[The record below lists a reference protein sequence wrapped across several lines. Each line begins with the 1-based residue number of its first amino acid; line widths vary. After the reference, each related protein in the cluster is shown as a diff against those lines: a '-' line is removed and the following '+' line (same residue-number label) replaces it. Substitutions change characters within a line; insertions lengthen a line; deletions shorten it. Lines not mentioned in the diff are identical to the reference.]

1 MRQAIVVKG
10 LGKRFNRYS
19 ADRPFTIMEAAL
31 SGWWRMKP
39 QAHFWALRDISFSVS
54 PGEMLGILGKNGAG
68 KSTLLQLVGGIG
80 RAEEGTIQVNGKIGG
95 LLDLGAG
102 FHSDLTGRENVFVG
116 AVVAGLTRRE
126 AARRF
131 DDIVQ
136 FAELEQFIDSP
147 MRTYSTGMQ
156 MRLAFSVAI
165 HTDPEVLLVDEHLS
179 VGDVAFQAKC
189 LNKIT
194 EFKTKGCAIVLISHS
209 AGQIQK
215 LCDRALWLREGTIMA
230 YGEPEVVA
238 GQYLSEMRSETEKR
252 TPMRLPEVTSTGSEL
267 RVNENRFGSL
277 EVEITDVKVLPDE
290 EIDSGDSVTIE
301 IHYSVPKQIS
311 AAIFGVTIS
320 REDGQSCFETNTN
333 HMGRLIPLAKGEG
346 KIRLHLDRLDLG
358 NGQYYVNAGVYEK
371 SWAYAYDYHWHVY
384 PLYVRST
391 VHQKTILCPP
401 YRWEFQGKMELLD
414 LPEQPKITHALNKNN
429 PSYAKISTQLKTKN
443 KPDFLMLGAQKC
455 SAEALYGYLENHLQI
470 IKEGVRDVHFF
481 ELNFDRGVEWYSKQL
496 TRSVAGDKVLLGEM
510 TAYYI
515 YHPLVAER
523 VYKCFPDVK
532 LIIMLRNPVK
542 RAWLHYNL
550 EVAIGCEKLEF
561 EKAIA
566 SESDRLKGEIDKMRS
581 DDGYYSFNHQHYSYL
596 SRGIYVQQIKNWL
609 DYFPREQLLIL
620 KSEDF
625 QANPGKE
632 FAKVLDFLDI
642 SASAVKEYEVNSAED
657 YSKMP
662 EAIEQEL
669 TSYFAPYNQEL
680 SELLKEDYS
689 WS

>member
-1 MRQAIVVKG
+1 
-10 LGKRFNRYS
+10 
-19 ADRPFTIMEAAL
+19 
-31 SGWWRMKP
+31 
-39 QAHFWALRDISFSVS
+39 
-54 PGEMLGILGKNGAG
+54 
-68 KSTLLQLVGGIG
+68 
-80 RAEEGTIQVNGKIGG
+80 NGKIGG

-131 DDIVQ
+131 DDIVE

-194 EFKTKGCAIVLISHS
+194 EFKTKGCAIVLISHN

-215 LCDRALWLREGTIMA
+215 LCDRALWLKSGEIVA

-252 TPMRLPEVTSTGSEL
+252 TPMRPPEVTSTGSQL

-290 EIDSGDSVTIE
+290 EIDSGDAITIE
-301 IHYSVPKQIS
+301 IHYTVPKQIA

-333 HMGRLIPLAKGEG
+333 QMGRLIPLTAGKG
-346 KIRLHLDRLDLG
+346 KIRLHIDRLDLG
-358 NGQYYVNAGVYEK
+358 NGQYYVNPGVYEK
-371 SWAYAYDYHWHVY
+371 SWAYAYDYQWHVY

-401 YRWEFQGKMELLD
+401 YHWEFEGKMQLLD
-414 LPEQPKITHALNKNN
+414 LPEKIDKAHALNKNN
-429 PSYAKISTQLKTKN
+429 PGYAKISTQLKAKQ
-443 KPDFLMLGAQKC
+443 KPDFLILGAQKC
-455 SAEALYGYLENHLQI
+455 SAESLYGYLDNHLQM
-470 IKEGVRDVHFF
+470 IKEGARQVHFF
-481 ELNFDRGVEWYSKQL
+481 ELNFERGVEWYSKQL
-496 TRSVAGDKVLLGEM
+496 TRSVAGEKVLLWEM
-510 TAYYI
+510 TPYYI

-532 LIIMLRNPVK
+532 LIVMLRNPVQ

-550 EVAIGCEKLEF
+550 EVAVGCEKLDF

-566 SESDRLKGEIDKMRS
+566 SEGDRLKGEIEKIKA

-596 SRGIYVQQIKNWL
+596 SRGIYVEQIKNWL
-609 DYFPREQLLIL
+609 DYFPKEQLLIL

-625 QANPGKE
+625 QKDSGKV
-632 FAKVLDFLDI
+632 FSRVLDFLDI
-642 SASAVKEYEVNSAED
+642 NASAVKEYQSNSAED
-657 YSKMP
+657 YSNMP
-662 EAIEQEL
+662 KAIEQEL
-669 TSYFAPYNQEL
+669 IGYFEPYNREL
-680 SELLKEDYS
+680 SELLKEDFS

>member
-31 SGWWRMKP
+31 WGWWRMKP
-39 QAHFWALRDISFSVS
+39 QDHFWALRDINFSVS

-80 RAEEGTIQVNGKIGG
+80 RAEEGTVQVNGKIGG

-131 DDIVQ
+131 DDIVE

-194 EFKTKGCAIVLISHS
+194 EFKTKGCAIVLISHN

-252 TPMRLPEVTSTGSEL
+252 TPMRPPEVTSTGSEL

-290 EIDSGDSVTIE
+290 EIDSGDAVTIE

-311 AAIFGVTIS
+311 AAIFGVKIS
-320 REDGQSCFETNTN
+320 REDGQNCFDTNTN
-333 HMGRLIPLAKGEG
+333 QMGRLVPLVKGEG

-371 SWAYAYDYHWHVY
+371 NWAYAYDYHWHVY

-414 LPEQPKITHALNKNN
+414 LPEKPEKTHALNKNN

-443 KPDFLMLGAQKC
+443 KPDFLIIGAQKC
-455 SAEALYGYLENHLQI
+455 GAEALCGYLENHLQI
-470 IKEGVRDVHFF
+470 IKEGAKRVQFF
-481 ELNFDRGVEWYSKQL
+481 DLNFERGVEWYNKQL
-496 TRSVAGDKVLLGEM
+496 IRSVAGEKVFLWEM
-510 TAYYI
+510 TGYYI

-532 LIIMLRNPVK
+532 LIMMLRNPVK

-561 EKAIA
+561 EKAIH
-566 SESDRLKGEIDKMRS
+566 SEPDRLKGEIDKIRS

-596 SRGIYVQQIKNWL
+596 SRGIYVEQIKNWL

-642 SASAVKEYEVNSAED
+642 SASTVKEYEVNSVED

-669 TSYFAPYNQEL
+669 ISYFEPYNREL
-680 SELLKEDYS
+680 SELLKEDFT

>member
-19 ADRPFTIMEAAL
+19 ADRPYTIMEAAL
-31 SGWWRMKP
+31 SGWGRMKP
-39 QAHFWALRDISFSVS
+39 QARFWALRDINFTVS

-68 KSTLLQLVGGIG
+68 KSTLLQLLGGIG
-80 RAEEGTIQVNGKIGG
+80 KAEEGTIKVNGRIGG

-102 FHSDLTGRENVFVG
+102 FHSDLTGRENVLVG

-131 DDIVQ
+131 DDIVE
-136 FAELEQFIDSP
+136 FAELKQFIDSP

-156 MRLAFSVAI
+156 MRLAFSVAV
-165 HTDPEVLLVDEHLS
+165 HTDPEVLLIDEYLS
-179 VGDVAFQAKC
+179 VGDVAFQTKC
-189 LNKIT
+189 LNRIA
-194 EFKTKGCAIVLISHS
+194 EFKAQGCAIVLISHS
-209 AGQIQK
+209 AAQIQK
-215 LCDRALWLREGTIMA
+215 MCDRALWLKSGEIVA

-252 TPMRLPEVTSTGSEL
+252 TPMRPPEVTSTGSQL

-290 EIDSGDSVTIE
+290 EINSGDAITIE
-301 IHYSVPKQIS
+301 IHYSVPKPIA
-311 AAIFGVTIS
+311 AAIFGVVIS

-333 HMGRLIPLAKGEG
+333 QMGRLVPLAEG
-346 KIRLHLDRLDLG
+346 KGTIRLQVDRLDLG

-401 YRWEFQGKMELLD
+401 YRWEFDGKMQVAD
-414 LPEQPKITHALNKNN
+414 LPEPAAQTHAMNKNN
-429 PSYAKISTQLKTKN
+429 PGYTKISTQLKNKQ
-443 KPDFLMLGAQKC
+443 KPDFLIIGAQKC
-455 SAEALYGYLENHLQI
+455 GTEPLSGYLANYLQI
-470 IKEGVRDVHFF
+470 IKEGAREIHFF
-481 ELNFDRGVEWYSKQL
+481 ELNFERGFEWYSKQL
-496 TRSVAGDKVLLGEM
+496 TRSVAGDKVLLWEM
-510 TAYYI
+510 TPYYI

-523 VYKCFPDVK
+523 VYKCFPNVK
-532 LIIMLRNPVK
+532 LIVMLRNPVK
-542 RAWLHYNL
+542 RAWMHYHL

-566 SESDRLKGEIDKMRS
+566 SEPDRLKGEIEKIKAEE
-581 DDGYYSFNHQHYSYL
+581 GYYSFNHQHYSYL
-596 SRGIYVQQIKNWL
+596 SRGIYVEQIKNWL

-625 QANPGKE
+625 QANPGKVFSE
-632 FAKVLDFLDI
+632 VLDFLDI
-642 SASAVKEYEVNSAED
+642 TASAIKEYEINNIED

-662 EAIEQEL
+662 PEIEQQL
-669 TSYFAPYNQEL
+669 TDYFKPYNQEL
-680 SELLKEDYS
+680 SDLLKEDFT

>member
-1 MRQAIVVKG
+1 MRQAIVVNG

-39 QAHFWALRDISFSVS
+39 QAHFWALRDVSFSVS

-68 KSTLLQLVGGIG
+68 KSTLLQLIGGIG
-80 RAEEGTIQVNGKIGG
+80 RAEEGTVKVNGKIGG

-116 AVVAGLTRRE
+116 AVVAGLTHRE
-126 AARRF
+126 ATRRF
-131 DDIVQ
+131 SDIVE

-147 MRTYSTGMQ
+147 LRTYSTGMQ
-156 MRLAFSVAI
+156 MRLAFSVAV

-179 VGDVAFQAKC
+179 VGDVAFQTKC

-194 EFKTKGCAIVLISHS
+194 EFKTQGCAIVLISHN
-209 AGQIQK
+209 AAQIQK
-215 LCDRALWLREGTIMA
+215 LCDRALWLKSGEIQA

-252 TPMRLPEVTSTGSEL
+252 TPMRPPEVTSTGSEL

-290 EIDSGDSVTIE
+290 EIDSGDPITIE
-301 IHYSVPKQIS
+301 IYYSVPKQIS
-311 AAIFGVTIS
+311 GAIFGVTIS
-320 REDGQSCFETNTN
+320 REDGQNCFDTNTN
-333 HMGRLIPLAKGEG
+333 QMGRVLPLAKGDG

-358 NGQYYVNAGVYEK
+358 NGQYYVNAGIYEK
-371 SWAYAYDYHWHVY
+371 NWAYAYDYHWHVY

-401 YRWEFQGKMELLD
+401 YQWELEGKMQLRD
-414 LPEQPKITHALNKNN
+414 VPEKSQKVHALNKNN
-429 PSYAKISTQLKTKN
+429 PEYAKISTQLKTKN
-443 KPDFLMLGAQKC
+443 KPDFLVLGAQK
-455 SAEALYGYLENHLQI
+455 SGAEALYGYLENHVQV
-470 IKEGVRDVHFF
+470 IKEGVKQIHFF
-481 ELNFDRGVEWYSKQL
+481 ELNFDRGTEWYSKQL

-532 LIIMLRNPVK
+532 LIVMLRNPVQ

-566 SESDRLKGEIDKMRS
+566 SEGDRLKGEIEKIKADE
-581 DDGYYSFNHQHYSYL
+581 GYYSYNHQHYSYL
-596 SRGIYVQQIKNWL
+596 SRGIYVEQIKNWL

-625 QANPGKE
+625 QKDSGKV
-632 FAKVLDFLDI
+632 FSRVLDFLDI
-642 SASAVKEYEVNSAED
+642 NASAVKEYQSNSAED
-657 YSKMP
+657 YSNMP
-662 EAIEQEL
+662 KAIEQEL
-669 TSYFAPYNQEL
+669 IGYFQPYNQQL
-680 SELLKEDYS
+680 SDLLKEDFS

>member
-1 MRQAIVVKG
+1 MRQSIVVKG

-19 ADRPFTIMEAAL
+19 ADRPLTIMEAAL
-31 SGWWRMKP
+31 WGWWRMKP
-39 QAHFWALRDISFSVS
+39 QARFWALRDVSFTVS
-54 PGEMLGILGKNGAG
+54 PGEILGILGKNGAG
-68 KSTLLQLVGGIG
+68 KSTLLQLIGGIG
-80 RAEEGTIQVNGKIGG
+80 RAEEGTIKVNGRIGG

-126 AARRF
+126 AAHRF
-131 DDIVQ
+131 DDIVE

-147 MRTYSTGMQ
+147 LRTYSTGMK
-156 MRLAFSVAI
+156 MRLAFSVAV

-179 VGDVAFQAKC
+179 VGDVAFQTKC
-189 LNKIT
+189 LNKIA
-194 EFKTKGCAIVLISHS
+194 EFKTQGCAIVLISHNP
-209 AGQIQK
+209 GQIQK
-215 LCDRALWLREGTIMA
+215 LCDRALWLQEGKILA

-252 TPMRLPEVTSTGSEL
+252 TPMRPLDVTSTGSQL

-290 EIDSGDSVTIE
+290 EIDSGDAVTIE
-301 IHYSVPKQIS
+301 IHYFVPQSITG
-311 AAIFGVTIS
+311 AIIGVTIS
-320 REDGQSCFETNTN
+320 REDGQNCFDTNTN
-333 HMGRLIPLAKGEG
+333 QMGRLLPLAKGEG

-358 NGQYYVNAGVYEK
+358 NGQYYINAGIYEK

-401 YRWEFQGKMELLD
+401 YRWEFESKMQVEE
-414 LPEQPKITHALNKNN
+414 LPEKANVAHALNKNN
-429 PSYAKISTQLKTKN
+429 PGYAKISTQLKTKN
-443 KPDFLMLGAQKC
+443 KPDFLILGTQK
-455 SAEALYGYLENHLQI
+455 SGAEYLYGYLGNYLPI
-470 IKEGVRDVHFF
+470 IKEGKREIHFF
-481 ELNFDRGVEWYSKQL
+481 DLNFDRGGEWYSQQL
-496 TRSVAGDKVLLGEM
+496 TRSVVRDKVLLWEM
-510 TAYYI
+510 TPYYI

-532 LIIMLRNPVK
+532 SIVMLRDPVK
-542 RAWLHYNL
+542 RAWLNYNL
-550 EVAIGCEKLEF
+550 EVAIGCEKLDF

-566 SESDRLKGEIDKMRS
+566 SEPDRLKGEVEKIRS
-581 DDGYYSFNHQHYSYL
+581 DEGYYSFNHQHYSYL
-596 SRGIYVQQIKNWL
+596 SRGIYVDQIKNWL

-620 KSEDF
+620 KYEDF
-625 QANPGKE
+625 QANSGKV
-632 FAKVLDFLDI
+632 FSRVLNFLDI
-642 SASAVKEYEVNSAED
+642 SASAVKEYEINSAED

-662 EAIEQEL
+662 EAIEQQL
-669 TSYFAPYNQEL
+669 TSYFKPYNQEL
-680 SELLKEDYS
+680 SDFLKEDFN

>member
-1 MRQAIVVKG
+1 MAQSIIVKG

-19 ADRPFTIMEAAL
+19 ADRPLTIMEAAL
-31 SGWWRMKP
+31 WGWWRMKP
-39 QAHFWALRDISFSVS
+39 QARFWALRDVSFTVA

-80 RAEEGTIQVNGKIGG
+80 RAEEGTIKVNGRIGG

-131 DDIVQ
+131 SDIVE

-147 MRTYSTGMQ
+147 LRTYSTGMK
-156 MRLAFSVAI
+156 MRLAFSVAV
-165 HTDPEVLLVDEHLS
+165 HTDPEVLLVDEYLS
-179 VGDVAFQAKC
+179 VGDVAFQTKC
-189 LNKIT
+189 LKKIE
-194 EFKTKGCAIVLISHS
+194 EFKTQGCAIVLISHS
-209 AGQIQK
+209 AAQIQK
-215 LCDRALWLREGTIMA
+215 NCDRALWLREGKVVA
-230 YGEPEVVA
+230 YGETEVVV

-252 TPMRLPEVTSTGSEL
+252 TPMRPPAVTNTGSQL

-290 EIDSGDSVTIE
+290 EIDSGDPLTVE
-301 IHYSVPKQIS
+301 IHYEASKPI
-311 AAIFGVTIS
+311 AGAIFGVTIS
-320 REDGQSCFETNTN
+320 REDGQSCFDTNTN
-333 HMGRLIPLAKGEG
+333 QMGRLLPVNQGKG

-358 NGQYYVNAGVYEK
+358 NGQYYLNAGIYEK
-371 SWAYAYDYHWHVY
+371 NWAYAYDYHWHCY

-401 YRWEFQGKMELLD
+401 YRWEFEGKMQVDD
-414 LPEQPKITHALNKNN
+414 LPEQVNKAHALNKNN
-429 PSYAKISTQLKTKN
+429 PGYAKISTQLRSKN
-443 KPDFLMLGAQKC
+443 QPDFLILGAQK
-455 SAEALYGYLENHLQI
+455 SGAESLYGYLENHLQI
-470 IKEGVRDVHFF
+470 IKEGSRQIHFF
-481 ELNFDRGVEWYSKQL
+481 NLNFDRGVEWYSKEL
-496 TRSVAGDKVLLGEM
+496 TRSVAGDKVLLWEM
-510 TAYYI
+510 TPYYI

-532 LIIMLRNPVK
+532 LIVLLRNPVQ
-542 RAWLHYNL
+542 RAWMHYNL
-550 EVAIGCEKLEF
+550 EVAVGCEKLDF

-566 SESDRLKGEIDKMRS
+566 SEPDRLKGEVEKIRS
-581 DDGYYSFNHQHYSYL
+581 DESYYSFNHQHYSYL
-596 SRGIYVQQIKNWL
+596 SRGIYVDQIKNWL

-620 KSEDF
+620 KCEDF
-625 QANPGKE
+625 EANP
-632 FAKVLDFLDI
+632 AKVFSRVLNFLDI
-642 SASAVKEYEVNSAED
+642 SVSAVKEYEISSAGD

-662 EAIEQEL
+662 GDIERGL
-669 TSYFAPYNQEL
+669 TNYFAPYNQEL
-680 SELLKEDYS
+680 SDLLKEDFN

>member
-19 ADRPFTIMEAAL
+19 ADRPYTIMEAAL
-31 SGWWRMKP
+31 SGWGRMKP
-39 QAHFWALRDISFSVS
+39 QARFWALRDINFTVS

-68 KSTLLQLVGGIG
+68 KSTLLQLLGGIG
-80 RAEEGTIQVNGKIGG
+80 RAEEGTLKVNGRIGG

-131 DDIVQ
+131 DDIVE
-136 FAELEQFIDSP
+136 FAELKQFIDSP

-156 MRLAFSVAI
+156 MRLAFSVAV
-165 HTDPEVLLVDEHLS
+165 HTDPEVLLIDEYLS
-179 VGDVAFQAKC
+179 VGDVAFQTKC
-189 LNKIT
+189 LNRIA
-194 EFKTKGCAIVLISHS
+194 EFKTQGCAIVLISHS
-209 AGQIQK
+209 AAQIQK
-215 LCDRALWLREGTIMA
+215 MCDRALWLKSGEIVA

-252 TPMRLPEVTSTGSEL
+252 TPMRPPEVTSTGSQL

-290 EIDSGDSVTIE
+290 EINSGDAITIE
-301 IHYSVPKQIS
+301 IHYSVPKPIG

-320 REDGQSCFETNTN
+320 REDGQSCFDTNTN
-333 HMGRLIPLAKGEG
+333 QMGRLLPLAFGKGT
-346 KIRLHLDRLDLG
+346 IRLHVDRLDLG

-401 YRWEFQGKMELLD
+401 YRWEFDGKMQVAD
-414 LPEQPKITHALNKNN
+414 LPEPATQTHALNKNN
-429 PSYAKISTQLKTKN
+429 PGYAKISTQLKNKQ
-443 KPDFLMLGAQKC
+443 KPDFLIIGAQKC
-455 SAEALYGYLENHLQI
+455 GTEPLYGYLANHLQM
-470 IKEGVRDVHFF
+470 IKEGSREIHFF
-481 ELNFDRGVEWYSKQL
+481 ELNFERGFEWYSKQL
-496 TRSVAGDKVLLGEM
+496 TRSVAGDKVLLWEM
-510 TAYYI
+510 TPYYI

-523 VYKCFPDVK
+523 VYKCFPNVK
-532 LIIMLRNPVK
+532 LIVMLRNPVK
-542 RAWLHYNL
+542 RAWMHYHL
-550 EVAIGCEKLEF
+550 EVAIGCEKLDF

-566 SESDRLKGEIDKMRS
+566 SEPDRLKGEIEKIKADE
-581 DDGYYSFNHQHYSYL
+581 GYYSFNHQHYSYL
-596 SRGIYVQQIKNWL
+596 SRGIYVEQIKNWL

-625 QANPGKE
+625 QANPGKVFSE
-632 FAKVLDFLDI
+632 VLDFLDI
-642 SASAVKEYEVNSAED
+642 TASAIKEYEINNIED

-662 EAIEQEL
+662 PEIEQQL
-669 TSYFAPYNQEL
+669 TDYFKPYNQEL
-680 SELLKEDYS
+680 SDLLKEDFT
-689 WS
+689 WT

>member
-19 ADRPFTIMEAAL
+19 ADRPYTIMEAAL
-31 SGWWRMKP
+31 SGWGRMKP
-39 QAHFWALRDISFSVS
+39 QTRFWALRDINFTVS

-68 KSTLLQLVGGIG
+68 KSTLLQLLGGIG
-80 RAEEGTIQVNGKIGG
+80 RAEEGTLKVNGRIGG

-131 DDIVQ
+131 DDIVE
-136 FAELEQFIDSP
+136 FAELKQFIDSP

-156 MRLAFSVAI
+156 MRLAFSVAV
-165 HTDPEVLLVDEHLS
+165 HTDPEVLLIDEHLS
-179 VGDVAFQAKC
+179 VGDVAFQTKC
-189 LNKIT
+189 LNRIA
-194 EFKTKGCAIVLISHS
+194 EFKTQGCAIVLISHS
-209 AGQIQK
+209 AAQIQK
-215 LCDRALWLREGTIMA
+215 MCDRALWLKSGEIMA

-238 GQYLSEMRSETEKR
+238 GQYLSSMRSETEKR
-252 TPMRLPEVTSTGSEL
+252 TPMRPPEVTSTGSQL

-290 EIDSGDSVTIE
+290 EINSGDAITIE
-301 IHYSVPKQIS
+301 IHYSVPKPIG
-311 AAIFGVTIS
+311 AAIFGVVIS

-333 HMGRLIPLAKGEG
+333 QMGRLLPLAEG
-346 KIRLHLDRLDLG
+346 KGTIRLHVDRLDLG
-358 NGQYYVNAGVYEK
+358 NGQYYINPGVYEK

-401 YRWEFQGKMELLD
+401 YRWEFDGKMQVAD
-414 LPEQPKITHALNKNN
+414 LPEPAAQTHALNKNN
-429 PSYAKISTQLKTKN
+429 PGYAKISTQLKNKQ
-443 KPDFLMLGAQKC
+443 KPDFLIIGAQKC
-455 SAEALYGYLENHLQI
+455 GTEPLFGYLENHLQI
-470 IKEGVRDVHFF
+470 IKEGTREIHFF
-481 ELNFDRGVEWYSKQL
+481 ELNFERGVEWYSKQL
-496 TRSVAGDKVLLGEM
+496 TRSVAGEKVLLWE
-510 TAYYI
+510 TTPYYI

-523 VYKCFPDVK
+523 VYKFCPNVK
-532 LIIMLRNPVK
+532 LIVMLRNPVK
-542 RAWLHYNL
+542 RAWMHYHL

-566 SESDRLKGEIDKMRS
+566 SEPDRLKGEIEKIKADE
-581 DDGYYSFNHQHYSYL
+581 GYYSFNHQHYSYL
-596 SRGIYVQQIKNWL
+596 SRGIYVEQIKNWL

-625 QANPGKE
+625 MANP
-632 FAKVLDFLDI
+632 AKVFSEVLDFLDI
-642 SASAVKEYEVNSAED
+642 TASAIQEYEINNIED

-662 EAIEQEL
+662 PEIEQQL
-669 TSYFAPYNQEL
+669 TDYFKPYNQEL
-680 SELLKEDYS
+680 SDLLKEDFT

>member
-10 LGKRFNRYS
+10 LGKRFNSYS
-19 ADRPFTIMEAAL
+19 ADRPLTIMEAAL
-31 SGWWRMKP
+31 WGWWRMKP
-39 QAHFWALRDISFSVS
+39 QAHFWALRDVSFSVS

-80 RAEEGTIQVNGKIGG
+80 RAEEGTIKVNGKIGG

-116 AVVAGLTRRE
+116 AVVAGLTHRE
-126 AARRF
+126 ATRRF
-131 DDIVQ
+131 SDIVE

-147 MRTYSTGMQ
+147 LRTYSTGMQ
-156 MRLAFSVAI
+156 MRLAFSVAV

-179 VGDVAFQAKC
+179 VGDVAFQTKC

-194 EFKTKGCAIVLISHS
+194 EFKTQGCAIVLISHN

-215 LCDRALWLREGTIMA
+215 LCDRALWLKSGKIQA

-252 TPMRLPEVTSTGSEL
+252 TPMRPPEVTSTGSEL

-290 EIDSGDSVTIE
+290 EIDSGDPITVE
-301 IHYSVPKQIS
+301 IHYSAPKQIS
-311 AAIFGVTIS
+311 GAIFGVTIS
-320 REDGQSCFETNTN
+320 REDGQNCLDTNTN
-333 HMGRLIPLAKGEG
+333 QMGKLLPLAVGKG

-358 NGQYYVNAGVYEK
+358 NGQYYVNAGIYEK
-371 SWAYAYDYHWHVY
+371 NWAYAYDYHWHVY

-391 VHQKTILCPP
+391 INQKTILCPP
-401 YRWEFQGKMELLD
+401 YRWEFDGKMQLED
-414 LPEQPKITHALNKNN
+414 VPEKPEKTHALNKSN
-429 PSYAKISTQLKTKN
+429 PGYAKISSQLKTKN
-443 KPDFLMLGAQKC
+443 KPDFLMLGAQK
-455 SAEALYGYLENHLQI
+455 SGAESLYGHLENHLQI
-470 IKEGVRDVHFF
+470 IKEGEKQIHFF
-481 ELNFDRGVEWYSKQL
+481 ELNYDRGVEWYSKQL
-496 TRSVAGDKVLLGEM
+496 TRSVAGDKVLLSEM

-532 LIIMLRNPVK
+532 LIVMLRNPVK

-550 EVAIGCEKLEF
+550 EVAIGCEKLDF

-566 SESDRLKGEIDKMRS
+566 SEPDRLKGEIEKIRS
-581 DDGYYSFNHQHYSYL
+581 DEGYYSFNHQHYSYL
-596 SRGIYVQQIKNWL
+596 SRGIYVEQIKNWL

-620 KSEDF
+620 KTEDF
-625 QANPGKE
+625 QANPGKV
-632 FAKVLDFLDI
+632 FSRVLSFLDI
-642 SASAVKEYEVNSAED
+642 NPSTVKEYEINSVED
-657 YSKMP
+657 YSNMP
-662 EAIEQEL
+662 ESIEQEL
-669 TSYFAPYNQEL
+669 TSYFKPYNQEL
-680 SELLKEDYS
+680 SDLLKEDFS

>member
-19 ADRPFTIMEAAL
+19 ADRPLTIMEAAL
-31 SGWWRMKP
+31 WGWWRMKP
-39 QAHFWALRDISFSVS
+39 QARFWALRDVSFTVS

-68 KSTLLQLVGGIG
+68 KSTLLQLIGGIG
-80 RAEEGTIQVNGKIGG
+80 RAEEGTITVNGRIGG

-116 AVVAGLTRRE
+116 AVVAGLTRKE
-126 AARRF
+126 AQRRF
-131 DDIVQ
+131 ADIVE

-147 MRTYSTGMQ
+147 LRTYSTGMR

-165 HTDPEVLLVDEHLS
+165 HTDPEVLLIDEFLS
-179 VGDVAFQAKC
+179 VGDVAFQTKC
-189 LNKIT
+189 LKKIDY
-194 EFKTKGCAIVLISHS
+194 FKSQGCAIVLISHS
-209 AGQIQK
+209 AAQIQK
-215 LCDRALWLREGTIMA
+215 TCDRALWLREGKMMA
-230 YGEPEVVA
+230 YGETEVVV

-252 TPMRLPEVTSTGSEL
+252 TPMRTPEVTSTGPQL

-290 EIDSGDSVTIE
+290 EIDSGDPVTVE
-301 IHYSVPKQIS
+301 IHYSAEKPIS
-311 AAIFGVTIS
+311 GAIFGVIIS
-320 REDGQSCFETNTN
+320 REDGQNCFDTNTN
-333 HMGRLIPLAKGEG
+333 QMGRLLPVAQGKG

-358 NGQYYVNAGVYEK
+358 NGQYYINAGVYEK

-401 YRWEFQGKMELLD
+401 YRWEFEGKMQVAD
-414 LPEQPKITHALNKNN
+414 LPEPVAKTHALNKNN
-429 PSYAKISTQLKTKN
+429 PSYAKISTQLKNKQ
-443 KPDFLMLGAQKC
+443 KPDFLIIGAQKC
-455 SAEALYGYLENHLQI
+455 GTEALYGYLANHLQI
-470 IKEGVRDVHFF
+470 IKEGAREVHFF
-481 ELNFDRGVEWYSKQL
+481 ELNFERGVEWYSKQL
-496 TRSVAGDKVLLGEM
+496 MRSVAGDKVLLWE
-510 TAYYI
+510 TTPYYI

-532 LIIMLRNPVK
+532 LIVMLRNPVQ
-542 RAWLHYNL
+542 RAWMHYNL

-566 SESDRLKGEIDKMRS
+566 SEGDRLKGEIEKIKADE
-581 DDGYYSFNHQHYSYL
+581 GYYSFNHQHYSYL
-596 SRGIYVQQIKNWL
+596 SRGIYVEQIKNWL

-625 QANPGKE
+625 QLSPSKL
-632 FAKVLDFLDI
+632 FLQVLDFLDI
-642 SASAVKEYEVNSAED
+642 SASAIKEYDINNIGE

-662 EAIEQEL
+662 AEIEQQL
-669 TSYFAPYNQEL
+669 TNYFKPYNQEL
-680 SELLKEDYS
+680 SDLLKEDFS

>member
-19 ADRPFTIMEAAL
+19 ADRPYTIMQAAL
-31 SGWWRMKP
+31 AGFRQMKP
-39 QAHFWALRDISFSVS
+39 QARFWALRDINFTVA

-80 RAEEGTIQVNGKIGG
+80 HAQEGTIEVNGRIGG

-131 DDIVQ
+131 DDIVE
-136 FAELEQFIDSP
+136 FAELKPFIDSP

-156 MRLAFSVAI
+156 MRLGFSVAV
-165 HTDPEVLLVDEHLS
+165 HTDPEVLLIDEYLS
-179 VGDVAFQAKC
+179 VGDVAFQTKC
-189 LNKIT
+189 LNRIA
-194 EFKTKGCAIVLISHS
+194 EFKNQGCAIVLISHS
-209 AGQIQK
+209 AAQIQK
-215 LCDRALWLREGTIMA
+215 MCDRALWLKSGEIMA

-238 GQYLSEMRSETEKR
+238 GQYLSSRRSETEKR
-252 TPMRLPEVTSTGSEL
+252 TPMRPPEVTSTGSQL

-290 EIDSGDSVTIE
+290 EINTGDGITIE
-301 IHYSVPKQIS
+301 IHYSVPKPIA

-320 REDGQSCFETNTN
+320 REDGQSCFDTNTN
-333 HMGRLIPLAKGEG
+333 QMGRLLPLAFGKGT
-346 KIRLHLDRLDLG
+346 IRLHVDRLDLG

-401 YRWEFQGKMELLD
+401 YRWEFDGKMQVAD
-414 LPEQPKITHALNKNN
+414 LPEPAAQTHAMNKNN
-429 PSYAKISTQLKTKN
+429 PGYAKISTQLKNKQ
-443 KPDFLMLGAQKC
+443 KPDFLIIGPLKC
-455 SAEALYGYLENHLQI
+455 GTELLSGYLANYLQI
-470 IKEGVRDVHFF
+470 IKEGSREIHFF
-481 ELNFDRGVEWYSKQL
+481 ELNFERGFEWYSKQL
-496 TRSVAGDKVLLGEM
+496 TRSVAGDKVLLWEM
-510 TAYYI
+510 TPYYI

-523 VYKCFPDVK
+523 VYKFCPNVK
-532 LIIMLRNPVK
+532 LIVMLRNPVK
-542 RAWLHYNL
+542 RAWMHYHL

-566 SESDRLKGEIDKMRS
+566 SEPDRLKGEIEKIKADE
-581 DDGYYSFNHQHYSYL
+581 GYYSFNHQHYSYL
-596 SRGIYVQQIKNWL
+596 SRGIYVEQIKNWL

-620 KSEDF
+620 KSEYF
-625 QANPGKE
+625 LANPGQVFSE
-632 FAKVLDFLDI
+632 VLDFLDI
-642 SASAVKEYEVNSAED
+642 TASAIKEYEINNIED

-662 EAIEQEL
+662 PEIEQQL
-669 TSYFAPYNQEL
+669 TDYFKPYNQEL
-680 SELLKEDYS
+680 SDLLKEDFT

>member
-19 ADRPFTIMEAAL
+19 ADRPYTIMEAAL

-39 QAHFWALRDISFSVS
+39 KKHFWALRDINFTVS

-68 KSTLLQLVGGIG
+68 KSTLLQLLGGIG
-80 RAEEGTIQVNGKIGG
+80 RAEEGTIKVNGRIGG

-131 DDIVQ
+131 DDIVE
-136 FAELEQFIDSP
+136 FAELTQFIDSP

-156 MRLAFSVAI
+156 MRLAFSVAV
-165 HTDPEVLLVDEHLS
+165 HTDREVLLIDEYLS
-179 VGDVAFQAKC
+179 VGDVAFQTKC
-189 LNKIT
+189 LNRIA
-194 EFKTKGCAIVLISHS
+194 EFKAQGCAIVLISHS
-209 AGQIQK
+209 AAQIQK
-215 LCDRALWLREGTIMA
+215 MCDRAMWLKSGEIVA

-238 GQYLSEMRSETEKR
+238 GQYLSEMRSETDKR
-252 TPMRLPEVTSTGSEL
+252 TPMRPPQVTSTGSEL

-290 EIDSGDSVTIE
+290 EIDSGDAITIE
-301 IHYSVPKQIS
+301 IHYTVRKQIS

-333 HMGRLIPLAKGEG
+333 QMGRLIPLAAGKGQ
-346 KIRLHLDRLDLG
+346 IRLHIDRLDLG

-401 YRWEFQGKMELLD
+401 YHWEFDGKMQVAD
-414 LPEQPKITHALNKNN
+414 LPDKSEKVHALNKNN
-429 PSYAKISTQLKTKN
+429 PGYAKISTQLKN
-443 KPDFLMLGAQKC
+443 KQSPDFLIIGAQKC
-455 SAEALYGYLENHLQI
+455 GTEPLYGYLANHLQI
-470 IKEGVRDVHFF
+470 IKDGSREIHFF
-481 ELNFDRGVEWYSKQL
+481 ELNFERGVEWYSKQL
-496 TRSVAGDKVLLGEM
+496 TRSVAGDKVLLWEM
-510 TAYYI
+510 TPYYI

-523 VYKCFPDVK
+523 VYKTFPDVK
-532 LIIMLRNPVK
+532 LIVMLRNPVK
-542 RAWLHYNL
+542 RAWMHYHL
-550 EVAIGCEKLEF
+550 EVAVGCEKLDF

-566 SESDRLKGEIDKMRS
+566 SEPDRLKGEIEKIKADE
-581 DDGYYSFNHQHYSYL
+581 GYYSFNHQHYSYL
-596 SRGIYVQQIKNWL
+596 SRGIYVEQIKNWL
-609 DYFPREQLLIL
+609 NYFPREQLLIL

-625 QANPGKE
+625 YANTSKVFSE
-632 FAKVLDFLDI
+632 VLDFLDI
-642 SASAVKEYEVNSAED
+642 SASTLEEYEIHSVED

-662 EAIEQEL
+662 AEIEQEL
-669 TSYFAPYNQEL
+669 TNYFKPYNQEL
-680 SELLKEDYS
+680 SDLLKQDFT

>member
-1 MRQAIVVKG
+1 MRQAIVIKG
-10 LGKRFNRYS
+10 LGKRFNSYS

-31 SGWWRMKP
+31 WGWWRMKP
-39 QAHFWALRDISFSVS
+39 QAHFWALRDVSFSVS

-68 KSTLLQLVGGIG
+68 KSTLLQLIGGIG
-80 RAEEGTIQVNGKIGG
+80 RAEEGSIKVNGKIGG

-116 AVVAGLTRRE
+116 AVVAGLTHRE
-126 AARRF
+126 ATRRF
-131 DDIVQ
+131 SDIVE

-147 MRTYSTGMQ
+147 LRTYSTGMQ
-156 MRLAFSVAI
+156 MRLAFSVAV
-165 HTDPEVLLVDEHLS
+165 HTDPEVLLIDEHLS
-179 VGDVAFQAKC
+179 VGDVAFQTKC
-189 LNKIT
+189 LNKIA
-194 EFKTKGCAIVLISHS
+194 EFKTKGCAIVLISHN

-215 LCDRALWLREGTIMA
+215 LCDRALWLRDGKIQA

-252 TPMRLPEVTSTGSEL
+252 TPMRPPEVTSTGSEL

-290 EIDSGDSVTIE
+290 EIDSGDTITIE
-301 IHYSVPKQIS
+301 IHYTVPKSID

-333 HMGRLIPLAKGEG
+333 QMGRLIPLAKGKG
-346 KIRLHLDRLDLG
+346 KIRLHVDRLDLG
-358 NGQYYVNAGVYEK
+358 NGQYYVNPGVYEK

-401 YRWEFQGKMELLD
+401 YRWEFDGKMEVLD
-414 LPEQPKITHALNKNN
+414 LPETTDKVHALNKNN
-429 PSYAKISTQLKTKN
+429 PSYAKISTQLKN
-443 KPDFLMLGAQKC
+443 KQSPDFLILGAQKC
-455 SAEALYGYLENHLQI
+455 STEALYGYLENHLQN
-470 IKEGVRDVHFF
+470 IKEGAKQVHFF
-481 ELNFDRGVEWYSKQL
+481 ELNFERGVEWYSKQL
-496 TRSVAGDKVLLGEM
+496 TRSVAGDKVLLWEM
-510 TAYYI
+510 TPYYI

-532 LIIMLRNPVK
+532 LIVMLRNPVQ
-542 RAWLHYNL
+542 RAWMHYHL

-566 SESDRLKGEIDKMRS
+566 SEPDRLKGEIEKFKADE
-581 DDGYYSFNHQHYSYL
+581 GYYSFNHQHYSYL
-596 SRGIYVQQIKNWL
+596 SRGIYVEQIKNWL
-609 DYFPREQLLIL
+609 DYFPREQLLII

-625 QANPGKE
+625 QKNPGDVFSE
-632 FAKVLDFLDI
+632 VLEFLDVK
-642 SASAVKEYEVNSAED
+642 ASAVKEYQGNSAED
-657 YSKMP
+657 YSNMP
-662 EAIEQEL
+662 PEIEQEL
-669 TSYFAPYNQEL
+669 TNYFKPYNQEL
-680 SELLKEDYS
+680 SDLLKEDFS

>member
-31 SGWWRMKP
+31 SGWRRMKP
-39 QAHFWALRDISFSVS
+39 QAHFWALRDVSFSVS

-80 RAEEGTIQVNGKIGG
+80 RAEEGTVKVNGRIGG

-131 DDIVQ
+131 DDIVE

-156 MRLAFSVAI
+156 MRLGFSVAI

-209 AGQIQK
+209 AAQIQK
-215 LCDRALWLREGTIMA
+215 MCDRALWLQEGKILA

-252 TPMRLPEVTSTGSEL
+252 TPMRPPEVTNTGSEL
-267 RVNENRFGSL
+267 RVNQNRFGSL

-290 EIDSGDSVTIE
+290 EIDSGDPVTIE
-301 IHYSVPKQIS
+301 IHYSVPKQING
-311 AAIFGVTIS
+311 AIIGVTIS
-320 REDGQSCFETNTN
+320 REDGQNCFDTNTN
-333 HMGRLIPLAKGEG
+333 QMGRLLPLAKGEG
-346 KIRLHLDRLDLG
+346 KIRLYLDRLDLG
-358 NGQYYVNAGVYEK
+358 NGQYYINAGIYEK

-401 YRWEFQGKMELLD
+401 YRWEFNGKMELQD
-414 LPEQPKITHALNKNN
+414 VPGKSQTTHALNKSN
-429 PSYAKISTQLKTKN
+429 PGYAKISTQLKTKN
-443 KPDFLMLGAQKC
+443 ELDFLILGSQKC
-455 SAEALYGYLENHLQI
+455 GAEALFGYLENHLQI
-470 IKEGVRDVHFF
+470 IKEGTKQIHFF
-481 ELNFDRGVEWYSKQL
+481 ELNFDRGVDWYSKQL
-496 TRSVAGDKVLLGEM
+496 MRSVAGDKVLLGER
-510 TAYYI
+510 TPYYI

-532 LIIMLRNPVK
+532 LIVILRNPVK

-550 EVAIGCEKLEF
+550 EVAIGCEKLDF

-566 SESDRLKGEIDKMRS
+566 SEPDRLKGEIKKIRS
-581 DDGYYSFNHQHYSYL
+581 DEGYYSFNHQHYSYV
-596 SRGIYVQQIKNWL
+596 SRGIYVAQIKNWL

-620 KSEDF
+620 KYEDF
-625 QANPGKE
+625 QANPGKV
-632 FAKVLDFLDI
+632 FSRVVDFLDI
-642 SASAVKEYEVNSAED
+642 SAVAVREYEINSAED
-657 YSKMP
+657 YSNMP
-662 EAIEQEL
+662 ESIEQEL
-669 TSYFAPYNQEL
+669 TSYFKPYNQEL
-680 SELLKEDYS
+680 SDFLKEDFT

>member
-19 ADRPFTIMEAAL
+19 ADRPYTIMEAAL
-31 SGWWRMKP
+31 SGWGRMKP
-39 QAHFWALRDISFSVS
+39 QARFWALRDINFTVS

-68 KSTLLQLVGGIG
+68 KSTLLQLLGGIG
-80 RAEEGTIQVNGKIGG
+80 KAEEGTIKVNGRIGG

-102 FHSDLTGRENVFVG
+102 FHSDLTGRENVLVG

-131 DDIVQ
+131 DDIVE
-136 FAELEQFIDSP
+136 FAELKQFIDSP

-156 MRLAFSVAI
+156 MRLAFSVAV
-165 HTDPEVLLVDEHLS
+165 HTDPEVLLIDEYLS
-179 VGDVAFQAKC
+179 VGDVAFQTKC
-189 LNKIT
+189 LNRIA
-194 EFKTKGCAIVLISHS
+194 EFKAQGCAIVLISHS
-209 AGQIQK
+209 AAQIQK
-215 LCDRALWLREGTIMA
+215 MCDRALWLKSGEIVA

-252 TPMRLPEVTSTGSEL
+252 TPMRPPEVTSTGAHL

-290 EIDSGDSVTIE
+290 EINSGDAITIE
-301 IHYSVPKQIS
+301 IHYSVPKPIG
-311 AAIFGVTIS
+311 AAIFGVVIS

-333 HMGRLIPLAKGEG
+333 QMGRLLPLAEG
-346 KIRLHLDRLDLG
+346 KGTIRLHVDRLDLG

-401 YRWEFQGKMELLD
+401 YRWEFDGKMQVAD
-414 LPEQPKITHALNKNN
+414 LPEPATQTHALNKNN
-429 PSYAKISTQLKTKN
+429 PGYAKISTQLKN
-443 KPDFLMLGAQKC
+443 KQQPDFLIIGAQKC
-455 SAEALYGYLENHLQI
+455 GTEPLSGYLANHLQI
-470 IKEGVRDVHFF
+470 IKEGPREIHFF
-481 ELNFDRGVEWYSKQL
+481 ELNFERGVEWYSKQL
-496 TRSVAGDKVLLGEM
+496 TRSVAGEKVLLWE
-510 TAYYI
+510 TTPYYI

-523 VYKCFPDVK
+523 VYKCFPNVK
-532 LIIMLRNPVK
+532 LIVMLRNPVK
-542 RAWLHYNL
+542 RAWMHYNL

-566 SESDRLKGEIDKMRS
+566 SEPDRLKGEIEKIKADE
-581 DDGYYSFNHQHYSYL
+581 GYYSFNHQHYSYL
-596 SRGIYVQQIKNWL
+596 SRGIYVEQIKNWL

-625 QANPGKE
+625 LANTRKVFSE
-632 FAKVLDFLDI
+632 VLDFLDI
-642 SASAVKEYEVNSAED
+642 TASAIKEYEINNIED

-662 EAIEQEL
+662 PEIEQQL
-669 TSYFAPYNQEL
+669 TDYFKPYNQEL
-680 SELLKEDYS
+680 SDLLKEDFT

>member
-1 MRQAIVVKG
+1 MRQAIVVNG

-31 SGWWRMKP
+31 WGWRRMKP

-131 DDIVQ
+131 DDIVE

-194 EFKTKGCAIVLISHS
+194 EFKTKGCAIVLISHN

-215 LCDRALWLREGTIMA
+215 LCDRALWLKSGEIVA

-252 TPMRLPEVTSTGSEL
+252 TPMRPPEVTSTGSEL

-290 EIDSGDSVTIE
+290 EIDSGDAVTIE

-320 REDGQSCFETNTN
+320 REDGQNCFDTNTN
-333 HMGRLIPLAKGEG
+333 QMGRLVPLAKGEG

-401 YRWEFQGKMELLD
+401 YHWEFEGKMQLLD
-414 LPEQPKITHALNKNN
+414 LPEKIDKAHALNKNN
-429 PSYAKISTQLKTKN
+429 PGYAKISTQLKAKQ
-443 KPDFLMLGAQKC
+443 KPDFLILGAQKC
-455 SAEALYGYLENHLQI
+455 SAESLYGYLDNHLQM
-470 IKEGVRDVHFF
+470 IKEGARQVHFF
-481 ELNFDRGVEWYSKQL
+481 ELNFERGVEWYSKQL
-496 TRSVAGDKVLLGEM
+496 TRSVAGEKVLLWEM
-510 TAYYI
+510 TPYYI

-532 LIIMLRNPVK
+532 LIVMLRNPVQ

-550 EVAIGCEKLEF
+550 EVAVGCEKLDF

-566 SESDRLKGEIDKMRS
+566 SEGDRLKGEIEKIKT

-596 SRGIYVQQIKNWL
+596 SRGIYVEQIKNWL
-609 DYFPREQLLIL
+609 DYFPKEQLLIL

-625 QANPGKE
+625 QKDSGKV
-632 FAKVLDFLDI
+632 FSRVLDFLDI
-642 SASAVKEYEVNSAED
+642 NASAVKEYQSNSAED
-657 YSKMP
+657 YSNMP
-662 EAIEQEL
+662 KAIEQEL
-669 TSYFAPYNQEL
+669 IGYFEPYNREL
-680 SELLKEDYS
+680 SELLKEDFS

>member
-1 MRQAIVVKG
+1 
-10 LGKRFNRYS
+10 
-19 ADRPFTIMEAAL
+19 
-31 SGWWRMKP
+31 
-39 QAHFWALRDISFSVS
+39 
-54 PGEMLGILGKNGAG
+54 MLGILGKNGAG
-68 KSTLLQLVGGIG
+68 KSTLLQLLGGIG
-80 RAEEGTIQVNGKIGG
+80 TPEEGTIKVNGRIGG

-131 DDIVQ
+131 DDIVE
-136 FAELEQFIDSP
+136 FAELKQFIDSP

-156 MRLAFSVAI
+156 MRLAFSVAV
-165 HTDPEVLLVDEHLS
+165 HTDPEVLLIDEYLS
-179 VGDVAFQAKC
+179 VGDVAFQTKC
-189 LNKIT
+189 LNRIA
-194 EFKTKGCAIVLISHS
+194 EFKAQGCAIVLISHS
-209 AGQIQK
+209 AAQIQK
-215 LCDRALWLREGTIMA
+215 MCDRALWLKSGEIVA

-252 TPMRLPEVTSTGSEL
+252 TPMRPPEVTSTSSQL

-290 EIDSGDSVTIE
+290 EINSGDAITIE
-301 IHYSVPKQIS
+301 IHYSVPKPIA
-311 AAIFGVTIS
+311 AAIFGVAIS

-333 HMGRLIPLAKGEG
+333 QMGRLLPLAEG
-346 KIRLHLDRLDLG
+346 KGTIRLHVDRLDLG

-401 YRWEFQGKMELLD
+401 YRWEFDGKMQVAD
-414 LPEQPKITHALNKNN
+414 LPEPATQTHALNKNN
-429 PSYAKISTQLKTKN
+429 PGYTKISTQLKNKH
-443 KPDFLMLGAQKC
+443 KPDFLIIGAQKC
-455 SAEALYGYLENHLQI
+455 GTEPLSGYLTNHLQI
-470 IKEGVRDVHFF
+470 IKEGSREIHFF
-481 ELNFDRGVEWYSKQL
+481 ELNFERGLEWYSKQL
-496 TRSVAGDKVLLGEM
+496 TRSVAGDKVLLWEM
-510 TAYYI
+510 TPYYI

-523 VYKCFPDVK
+523 VYKCCPNVK
-532 LIIMLRNPVK
+532 LIVMLRNPVK
-542 RAWLHYNL
+542 RAWMHYHL
-550 EVAIGCEKLEF
+550 EVAIGCEKLDF

-566 SESDRLKGEIDKMRS
+566 SEPERLKGEIEKIKADES
-581 DDGYYSFNHQHYSYL
+581 YYSFNHQHYSYL
-596 SRGIYVQQIKNWL
+596 SRGIYVEQIKNWL

-625 QANPGKE
+625 LANPGKV
-632 FAKVLDFLDI
+632 FSQVLDFLEI
-642 SASAVKEYEVNSAED
+642 SASAIKEYEINNIED

-662 EAIEQEL
+662 PEIEQQL
-669 TSYFAPYNQEL
+669 TEYFKPYNQEL
-680 SELLKEDYS
+680 SELLKEDFT

>member
-19 ADRPFTIMEAAL
+19 ADRPYTIMEAAL
-31 SGWWRMKP
+31 WGWGRMKP
-39 QAHFWALRDISFSVS
+39 QTHFWALRDINFTVS

-68 KSTLLQLVGGIG
+68 KSTLLQLLGGIG
-80 RAEEGTIQVNGKIGG
+80 TPEEGTIKVNGRIGG

-102 FHSDLTGRENVFVG
+102 FHSDLTGRENVLVG

-131 DDIVQ
+131 DDIVE
-136 FAELEQFIDSP
+136 FAELKQFIDSP

-156 MRLAFSVAI
+156 MRLAFSVAV
-165 HTDPEVLLVDEHLS
+165 HTDPEVLLIDEHLS
-179 VGDVAFQAKC
+179 VGDVAFQTKC
-189 LNKIT
+189 LNRIT
-194 EFKTKGCAIVLISHS
+194 EFKTQGCAIVLISHS
-209 AGQIQK
+209 AAQIQK
-215 LCDRALWLREGTIMA
+215 MCDRALWLKSGEIMA

-238 GQYLSEMRSETEKR
+238 GQYLSSRRSETEKR
-252 TPMRLPEVTSTGSEL
+252 TPMRPPEVTSTGSQL

-290 EIDSGDSVTIE
+290 EINTGDGITIE
-301 IHYSVPKQIS
+301 IHYSVPKPIA

-320 REDGQSCFETNTN
+320 REDGQSCFDTNTN
-333 HMGRLIPLAKGEG
+333 QMGRLLPLAFGKGT
-346 KIRLHLDRLDLG
+346 IRLHVDRLDLG

-401 YRWEFQGKMELLD
+401 YRWEFDGKMQVAD
-414 LPEQPKITHALNKNN
+414 LPEPAAQTHAMNKNN
-429 PSYAKISTQLKTKN
+429 PGYAKISTQLKNKQ
-443 KPDFLMLGAQKC
+443 KPDFLIIGAQKC
-455 SAEALYGYLENHLQI
+455 GTEPLSGYLANYLQI
-470 IKEGVRDVHFF
+470 IKEGSREIHFF
-481 ELNFDRGVEWYSKQL
+481 ELNFERGFEWYSKQL
-496 TRSVAGDKVLLGEM
+496 TRSVAGDKVLLWEM
-510 TAYYI
+510 TPYYI

-523 VYKCFPDVK
+523 VYKFCPNVK
-532 LIIMLRNPVK
+532 LIVMLRNPVK
-542 RAWLHYNL
+542 RAWMHYHL
-550 EVAIGCEKLEF
+550 EVAIGCEKLDF

-566 SESDRLKGEIDKMRS
+566 SEPDRLKGEIEKIKADE
-581 DDGYYSFNHQHYSYL
+581 GYYSFNHQHYSYL
-596 SRGIYVQQIKNWL
+596 SRGIYVEQIKNWL

-620 KSEDF
+620 KSENF
-625 QANPGKE
+625 QASPGKVFSE
-632 FAKVLDFLDI
+632 VLDFLDI
-642 SASAVKEYEVNSAED
+642 SASAIKEYEINNIED

-662 EAIEQEL
+662 PEIEQQL
-669 TSYFAPYNQEL
+669 TDYFKPYNQEL
-680 SELLKEDYS
+680 SELLKEDFT

>member
-31 SGWWRMKP
+31 RGWWRMKP
-39 QAHFWALRDISFSVS
+39 QAHFWALRDINFSVS

-68 KSTLLQLVGGIG
+68 KSTLLQLIGGIG
-80 RAEEGTIQVNGKIGG
+80 RAEEGTIKVNGRIGG

-102 FHSDLTGRENVFVG
+102 FHTDLTGRENVFVG

-131 DDIVQ
+131 DDIVA

-147 MRTYSTGMQ
+147 LRTYSTGMR

-165 HTDPEVLLVDEHLS
+165 HTNPEVLLIDEYLS

-189 LNKIT
+189 LNKIVA
-194 EFKTKGCAIVLISHS
+194 FKNQGCAIVLISHS
-209 AGQIQK
+209 AAQIQK
-215 LCDRALWLREGTIMA
+215 TCDRALWLKSGEILA

-238 GQYLSEMRSETEKR
+238 GQYLSEMRSETDKR
-252 TPMRLPEVTSTGSEL
+252 TPMRPPEVTSTGSEL

-277 EVEITDVKVLPDE
+277 EVEITDVKVLPDDE
-290 EIDSGDSVTIE
+290 VDSGDAITIE
-301 IHYSVPKQIS
+301 INYTVPKAIS
-311 AAIFGVTIS
+311 AAIFGMTIS

-333 HMGRLIPLAKGEG
+333 QMGRFIPLAEGKG
-346 KIRLHLDRLDLG
+346 KIRLHVDRLDLG
-358 NGQYYVNAGVYEK
+358 NGQYYINAGVYEK

-391 VHQKTILCPP
+391 INQKTILCPP
-401 YRWEFQGKMELLD
+401 YHWEFDGKMQ
-414 LPEQPKITHALNKNN
+414 LPDSPEKAEKVHALNKNN
-429 PSYAKISTQLKTKN
+429 PGYVKISTQLRN
-443 KPDFLMLGAQKC
+443 KQSPDFLVIGAQK
-455 SAEALYGYLENHLQI
+455 SGIEALRGHLANHLQI
-470 IKEGVRDVHFF
+470 IKEGSREIHFF
-481 ELNFDRGVEWYSKQL
+481 ELNFERGIEWYSKQL
-496 TRSVAGDKVLLGEM
+496 TRSVAGDKVLLWEM
-510 TAYYI
+510 TPYYI
-515 YHPLVAER
+515 YHPLVAQR

-532 LIIMLRNPVK
+532 LILMLRNPVK
-542 RAWLHYNL
+542 RAWMHYHL
-550 EVAIGCEKLEF
+550 EVAVGCEKLDF

-566 SESDRLKGEIDKMRS
+566 SEPDRLKGEIEKIKADE
-581 DDGYYSFNHQHYSYL
+581 GYYSFNHQHYSYL
-596 SRGIYVQQIKNWL
+596 SRGIYVEQIKNWL

-620 KSEDF
+620 KSEEF
-625 QANPGKE
+625 YANTSQVFSE
-632 FAKVLDFLDI
+632 VLDFLDI
-642 SASAVKEYEVNSAED
+642 SASAIKEYEINSVED

-662 EAIEQEL
+662 AEIEREL
-669 TSYFAPYNQEL
+669 TNYFKPYNQEL
-680 SELLKEDYS
+680 SDLLKEDFN